1 MGDIDLNDPDVE
13 HAATKIQAGFKGM
26 KARKDVQ
33 SMKDGNKEGSDKI
46 GIEKTTISPR
56 VEEEKVEIRQHDE
69 KDTNEVQQKNEELNK
84 NSIGTPA
91 SNEVIDIDLKDP
103 DVEQAATKIQ
113 AGFKGMKARKDVQ
126 SMKDG
131 NKEGSDKDG
140 AEKTTISP
148 KVEEEKVENRQHDEK
163 DTNEVQQK
171 NEELNKNSIGTP
183 ASNEVIDIDLNDP
196 DVEHAA

>member
-1 MGDIDLNDPDVE
+1 MG
-13 HAATKIQAGFKGM
+13 
-26 KARKDVQ
+26 
-33 SMKDGNKEGSDKI
+33 
-46 GIEKTTISPR
+46 ISPK
-56 VEEEKVEIRQHDE
+56 VEEEKVENRQHDE

-84 NSIGTPA
+84 NSMETSA
-91 SNEVIDIDLKDP
+91 SNEVIDIDLNDP

-196 DVEHAA
+196 DVEHAATKIQAGFKGMKARQEVTAMKEGTVMETDVANSKSDIIDDTNIRS